1 MFGVGGGSGPTYL
14 LEMVEK
20 KDVVGD
26 GCLGEEECLLFFDGG
41 GKTGTGGDKVEIGE

>member
-1 MFGVGGGSGPTYL
+1 MFGGGGGSGPTYL

-26 GCLGEEECLLFFDGG
+26 GCMGKEDCLLFFNGG
-41 GKTGTGGDKVEIGE
+41 GKTGRGGGKVEIVE